1 MGEEMPSPFNKK
13 HLYNFPPLHDTD
25 NNGLDKIAERL
36 EMIYTAID
44 WPFQVSLFKS
54 GKSRADLWQ
63 LAGLFALERTFERAN
78 RACDLDNTARQQV
91 M

>member
-1 MGEEMPSPFNKK
+1 
-13 HLYNFPPLHDTD
+13 
-25 NNGLDKIAERL
+25 
-36 EMIYTAID
+36 MIYTAID
-44 WPFQVSLFKS
+44 WPFQVPSLEVSLFQS

-63 LAGLFALERTFERAN
+63 LAGLVALERTFERAN